1 MTDLLPHIWSLPEPQ
16 TVKITDS
23 LGLIVLKTHLDVG
36 ELDGIFLRGVDSGS
50 EVEDFM
56 TIYHCIGC
64 GLPSSYLGYRTRQ
77 YHFIV
82 ALAAACLHCM

>member
-36 ELDGIFLRGVDSGS
+36 ELDGIFLRGVDS
-50 EVEDFM
+50 
-56 TIYHCIGC
+56 
-64 GLPSSYLGYRTRQ
+64 
-77 YHFIV
+77 
-82 ALAAACLHCM
+82 